1 MVRKGETLVDFH
13 LRLAKKCDEAARAHL
28 ASISPDHS
36 DTVRGNRMNSA
47 GRELANAVR
56 QRELAKSVV

>member
-1 MVRKGETLVDFH
+1 MVRKDESLKEYHV
-13 LRLAKKCDEAARAHL
+13 RLAKKCDEAARAHL

-47 GRELANAVR
+47 DRELANAVR

>member
-1 MVRKGETLVDFH
+1 MVRKDESLKEYHV
-13 LRLAKKCDEAARAHL
+13 RLAKKCDEGARAHL

-36 DTVRGNRMNSA
+36 DTVRGNRTNSA